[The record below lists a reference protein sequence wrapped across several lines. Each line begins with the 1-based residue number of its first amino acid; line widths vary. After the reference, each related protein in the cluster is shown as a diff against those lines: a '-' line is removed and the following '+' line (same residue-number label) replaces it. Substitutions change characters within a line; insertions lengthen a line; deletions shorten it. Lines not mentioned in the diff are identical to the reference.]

1 MKSETKA
8 NIILYACIILLILI
22 GALVATYFFK
32 KAEFMNIIKKINS
45 LNSEQNYVY
54 SVKNKKD
61 LDNSY
66 ILKMMNGKYRI
77 YLKDEP
83 GYIEGNDKQ
92 NDSIWVLPE
101 KEAYTPIKK
110 EENILK
116 NYPEKVKVKYGL
128 LDIFNKNVFKKA
140 NKDGEDVVIFNV
152 KKDGK
157 EKEFI
162 FETKNNTLRSFV
174 LKDDKGNI
182 LEEYVYN
189 ISLKTLEESDVE
201 PIDRNSY
208 TVRTSENFENLKNE
222 ILAEKQKEEDNKDN
236 LTLNK
241 ENIEMNE
248 EQDK

>member
-8 NIILYACIILLILI
+8 NIILYVCIILLILI
-22 GALVATYFFK
+22 GTWIAIYFFK
-32 KAEFMNIIKKINS
+32 KAEFMNIVKKING
-45 LNSEQNYVY
+45 LNSEKNYVY
-54 SVKNKKD
+54 SVKNKND
-61 LDNSY
+61 LNNSY
-66 ILKMMNGKYRI
+66 TVKMMDGKYRI

-83 GYIEGNDKQ
+83 GYIEGNEKQ

-101 KEAYTPIKK
+101 KEAYTPVKK

-116 NYPEKVKVKYGL
+116 NYPEKFKAKYGL
-128 LDIFNKNVFKKA
+128 LDIFNKNIFKKD

-174 LKDDKGNI
+174 LKDGKGNS
-182 LEEYVYN
+182 LEEYEYN

-201 PIDRNSY
+201 PIDRNAY

-222 ILAEKQKEEDNKDN
+222 VLAEKQKAEDKKDD
-236 LTLNK
+236 LTLT
-241 ENIEMNE
+241 E
-248 EQDK
+248 EEKDK